1 MAPPPTAVDLPPR
14 PSEAGVAGG
23 GWPGGQG
30 LSSQQETAFPGQAP
44 ASHEGQQGQQGQ
56 GQGRQEEIQS
66 PIEVLRGRMGE
77 QEAAGAASGPQPGAG
92 HEQRKAQG
100 ARRAVFRNSQLPY
113 NGDLQA
119 AMKAGDRDAI
129 RALMAARDR
138 KKHDWMPAPGE
149 EVPLPGREEEYE
161 AFKAAQAAMPMAEEP
176 AYAPPPIDAER
187 RSRSPGL
194 QNNFYDKST
203 ADFKRPYGVRGAPPD
218 APPPVVAAGVGG
230 VDSTRDDA
238 PPAYGAEAQTPGNA
252 AAAAA
257 AAANAAA
264 AAKAASDHALAQHR
278 RNRMKNGAAAAMSR
292 PAPRPVSRQPLQ
304 PAAALPSPPPPFP
317 APPPAPQG
325 NPPVQ
330 PSLGYSLSQPSEE
343 TPMPGREKEYEAF
356 KAAQAAS
363 GQAPGGPAYAP
374 PPIDA
379 ERRSRSP
386 GLQNN
391 FYEVSTADFKRPYGM
406 SPAAPEA
413 PPADAGDAGAG
424 STRDNAPL
432 SYGAETPMPG
442 REGEYEA
449 FQAQGGAGAAAGR
462 SHMPPPIDAERR
474 SRSPGLQNNFYDKST
489 ADFKRPHGVAPGAA
503 PPAAPPSV
511 AAVGSTR
518 DNATPAYGTETPMPG
533 REGEYEAFQAQG
545 GAGAPDGPAYAP
557 PPIDAERRS
566 RSPGLQNN
574 FYDKSTADF
583 KRPHGVAPGAAPAAP
598 PSAATRDNATPS
610 YGAGREGEAFQA
622 QGGAAVPAS
631 APPPIDAERRS
642 RSPGLQNNFY
652 DLPTADF
659 KRPHG
664 VAPGAAP
671 PAASVG
677 ESALPPAGYV
687 SGGGHAPQPV
697 GGTGIPAHAAAP
709 ASGMPEHVTRDAS
722 PAAPPVSDAN
732 GALLESICKTIDALA
747 AVTAGDEEAASL
759 HLEAIQ
765 RHAERSLRRRGGA
778 GGGGGGGGGGG
789 WGADGDAADRR

>member
-1 MAPPPTAVDLPPR
+1 
-14 PSEAGVAGG
+14 
-23 GWPGGQG
+23 
-30 LSSQQETAFPGQAP
+30 
-44 ASHEGQQGQQGQ
+44 
-56 GQGRQEEIQS
+56 
-66 PIEVLRGRMGE
+66 
-77 QEAAGAASGPQPGAG
+77 
-92 HEQRKAQG
+92 
-100 ARRAVFRNSQLPY
+100 
-113 NGDLQA
+113 
-119 AMKAGDRDAI
+119 
-129 RALMAARDR
+129 
-138 KKHDWMPAPGE
+138 
-149 EVPLPGREEEYE
+149 
-161 AFKAAQAAMPMAEEP
+161 
-176 AYAPPPIDAER
+176 
-187 RSRSPGL
+187 
-194 QNNFYDKST
+194 
-203 ADFKRPYGVRGAPPD
+203 
-218 APPPVVAAGVGG
+218 
-230 VDSTRDDA
+230 
-238 PPAYGAEAQTPGNA
+238 
-252 AAAAA
+252 
-257 AAANAAA
+257 
-264 AAKAASDHALAQHR
+264 
-278 RNRMKNGAAAAMSR
+278 
-292 PAPRPVSRQPLQ
+292 
-304 PAAALPSPPPPFP
+304 
-317 APPPAPQG
+317 
-325 NPPVQ
+325 
-330 PSLGYSLSQPSEE
+330 
-343 TPMPGREKEYEAF
+343 MPGREKEYEAF

-391 FYEVSTADFKRPYGM
+391 FYEVSTVDFKRPYGM
-406 SPAAPEA
+406 PPAAPEA

-432 SYGAETPMPG
+432 S
-442 REGEYEA
+442 
-449 FQAQGGAGAAAGR
+449 
-462 SHMPPPIDAERR
+462 
-474 SRSPGLQNNFYDKST
+474 
-489 ADFKRPHGVAPGAA
+489 
-503 PPAAPPSV
+503 
-511 AAVGSTR
+511 
-518 DNATPAYGTETPMPG
+518 YGTETPMPG

-574 FYDKSTADF
+574 FYDKS
-583 KRPHGVAPGAAPAAP
+583 
-598 PSAATRDNATPS
+598 
-610 YGAGREGEAFQA
+610 
-622 QGGAAVPAS
+622 
-631 APPPIDAERRS
+631 
-642 RSPGLQNNFY
+642 
-652 DLPTADF
+652 TADF

-747 AVTAGDEEAASL
+747 AVTAGDEEAARL